1 MSPFPLHFIPSAI
14 ITAFLVVAPLEV
26 TSKGWNAELGWQS
39 AIAKEGSG
47 KGGDNGKGGGANGK
61 GGGAN
66 GKGGGDSGKGGD
78 NGKGGEN
85 GKGGDKGG
93 KSGESGSGGNGK
105 GLGTGSDGGEGKG
118 KGKGDTQGPSGT
130 ASRALSVNPT
140 GVQIR
145 DIEIVHGN
153 GMLERIMAGRY
164 LMKDNKGRTIIERSA
179 TPVDLRRLRQLE
191 READRV
197 SLD

>member
-39 AIAKEGSG
+39 AIAKEG
-47 KGGDNGKGGGANGK
+47 NGK
-61 GGGAN
+61 
-66 GKGGGDSGKGGD
+66 GGDSGKGGD
-78 NGKGGEN
+78 HGKGGDR

-93 KSGESGSGGNGK
+93 KGEESGSGGNGK

>member
-1 MSPFPLHFIPSAI
+1 MKQPQASYRGMSPFPLHFIPSAI

-39 AIAKEGSG
+39 AIAKEG
-47 KGGDNGKGGGANGK
+47 NGK
-61 GGGAN
+61 
-66 GKGGGDSGKGGD
+66 GGDSGKGGD
-78 NGKGGEN
+78 HGKGGDR

-93 KSGESGSGGNGK
+93 KGEESGGGGNGK

-130 ASRALSVNPT
+130 ASRSLSANPA
-140 GVQIR
+140 GVRIR

-191 READRV
+191 RETDRV
-197 SLD
+197 SVD